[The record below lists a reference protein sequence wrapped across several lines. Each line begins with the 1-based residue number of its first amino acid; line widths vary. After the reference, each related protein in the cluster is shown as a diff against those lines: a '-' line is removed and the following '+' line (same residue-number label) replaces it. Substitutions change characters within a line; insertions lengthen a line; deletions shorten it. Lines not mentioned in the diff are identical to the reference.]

1 MLTPTP
7 AIIGAGMGD
16 SVALL
21 TDGRF
26 SGGGHGFCIGRI
38 ALEAQL
44 GGPIALVE
52 NGDPSRIDARPSQR
66 KNGRDVVQHGDH
78 RHCVSYK
85 EPCSNTCRVWRQPM
99 RDGRSV
105 DWARLAAAAAKTPA
119 VGRTGETH
127 CRTRIASQICCDI
140 SQIHLCFVSCTEKL
154 QTQLL
159 MNPNCCLLQLF
170 SLA

>member
-1 MLTPTP
+1 MAIPVVLTLDR
-7 AIIGAGMGD
+7 AN
-16 SVALL
+16 
-21 TDGRF
+21 GRLIYSF
-26 SGGGHGFCIGRI
+26 
-38 ALEAQL
+38 
-44 GGPIALVE
+44 PM
-52 NGDPSRIDARPSQR
+52 

-85 EPCSNTCRVWRQPM
+85 ELCSNTCRVWRQPM

-105 DWARLAAAAAKTPA
+105 DWAGVAAAAAKTPA

-170 SLA
+170 SLALSLIHISEPTRPY